1 MLTLLLNALVP
12 IFAGLLLGYVAG
24 RRGLI
29 DNKDIRS
36 LVALA
41 MNIAVPCALV
51 SIIIETP
58 RALLENQATTAIA
71 IALVFIGLY
80 AACYF
85 WARQSLHMSI
95 ADSSVLA
102 LTIGFPNA
110 AVALPLLSDTAVQAG
125 MTFGFHAAVP
135 AALSLAIG
143 SITVSPVTL
152 ALLEAQRNSNGGAI
166 SFRTLFRSLPR
177 AAVRPVVWAALLIL
191 ACVALNVNFPSYLRG
206 TLLML
211 ANAAAGSALILTGVV
226 VSAQRFRLEGSVLV
240 ASLAKLLLQ
249 PVLALG
255 VTMLLHMSQHQILD
269 VMVISAIPGGFFGLV
284 FGSSFKATPEVVSSS
299 LIASYALGWI
309 TLSMWLVVSARLS

>member
-36 LVALA
+36 LIALA

-51 SIIIETP
+51 SIIMETP

-110 AVALPLLSDTAVQAG
+110 AVALHTSASRSPAQFESRSDLLPHSFAKSAPRGSSPGCLGSPGSPRVRGAEPELSELPEGNTTDAGERCRRIRTHSDWRHSVR
-125 MTFGFHAAVP
+125 
-135 AALSLAIG
+135 AALSIRGERSRCLARQTPGATG
-143 SITVSPVTL
+143 S
-152 ALLEAQRNSNGGAI
+152 GA
-166 SFRTLFRSLPR
+166 RRDYAP
-177 AAVRPVVWAALLIL
+177 PHE
-191 ACVALNVNFPSYLRG
+191 P
-206 TLLML
+206 
-211 ANAAAGSALILTGVV
+211 
-226 VSAQRFRLEGSVLV
+226 
-240 ASLAKLLLQ
+240 ASD
-249 PVLALG
+249 P
-255 VTMLLHMSQHQILD
+255 
-269 VMVISAIPGGFFGLV
+269 
-284 FGSSFKATPEVVSSS
+284 
-299 LIASYALGWI
+299 
-309 TLSMWLVVSARLS
+309 

>member
-1 MLTLLLNALVP
+1 MLILNALVP

-51 SIIIETP
+51 PKRRGCSPAVLGYCGAGRNDFRLSCSCTR
-58 RALLENQATTAIA
+58 RAITRHWFDYCFSSHTSASRSPAQFEWRSDLLPHSFA
-71 IALVFIGLY
+71 
-80 AACYF
+80 
-85 WARQSLHMSI
+85 SL
-95 ADSSVLA
+95 LR
-102 LTIGFPNA
+102 
-110 AVALPLLSDTAVQAG
+110 AV
-125 MTFGFHAAVP
+125 
-135 AALSLAIG
+135 
-143 SITVSPVTL
+143 
-152 ALLEAQRNSNGGAI
+152 
-166 SFRTLFRSLPR
+166 
-177 AAVRPVVWAALLIL
+177 VRPVVWAPLL
-191 ACVALNVNFPSYLRG
+191 APTCVALNLNFPSYLRG

-211 ANAAAGSALILTGVV
+211 VNAAAGSALILTGVV

-255 VTMLLHMSQHQILD
+255 VTMLLHMSQHQIRD
-269 VMVISAIPGGFFGLV
+269 IMAISAIPGGFFGLV
-284 FGSSFKATPEVVSSS
+284 FGSSFKATPEVASSS

>member
-24 RRGLI
+24 RRGLS

-36 LVALA
+36 LIALA

-71 IALVFIGLY
+71 IASVFIGLD

-125 MTFGFHAAVP
+125 MIFGAHAAVP

-152 ALLEAQRNSNGGAI
+152 ALLEAQRNSNGGAVPFHTLLG
-166 SFRTLFRSLPR
+166 SFPPAAGPPGVWAPLLALPCGALNPTLPR
-177 AAVRPVVWAALLIL
+177 SPRGTTLIL
-191 ACVALNVNFPSYLRG
+191 R
-206 TLLML
+206 
-211 ANAAAGSALILTGVV
+211 
-226 VSAQRFRLEGSVLV
+226 
-240 ASLAKLLLQ
+240 
-249 PVLALG
+249 
-255 VTMLLHMSQHQILD
+255 
-269 VMVISAIPGGFFGLV
+269 
-284 FGSSFKATPEVVSSS
+284 
-299 LIASYALGWI
+299 
-309 TLSMWLVVSARLS
+309 